1 MHQFSGARSAP
12 YKIAGIYCFG
22 CWQRVVR
29 NVDGL
34 DGRHQAPMDGFTA
47 FPNKP
52 RPIPR
57 RYPNDSRRN
66 NN

>member
-34 DGRHQAPMDGFTA
+34 DGRHQAPHGRVYGVSQQAAANTQA
-47 FPNKP
+47 L
-52 RPIPR
+52 
-57 RYPNDSRRN
+57 SQ
-66 NN
+66 